1 MRIVNK
7 QRCLTLNRVSLSAL
21 IIAAFIAIVG
31 SASNNFNMTD
41 GNATINLTNKS
52 LNGLSNESLPT
63 KISIFQR
70 NESSIKMPIRIIV
83 FNDTSDTQSLTIPI
97 PKVYIK
103 PAKPE
108 MKRTCSPCQKRKSD
122 N

>member
-1 MRIVNK
+1 MRIVRK
-7 QRCLTLNRVSLSAL
+7 RRCLTLNRVSLSAL
-21 IIAAFIAIVG
+21 IIATIIAMAG

-41 GNATINLTNKS
+41 EIAPVNQTNKS

-108 MKRTCSPCQKRKSD
+108 MKPTCSPCQKRKSD

>member
-1 MRIVNK
+1 M
-7 QRCLTLNRVSLSAL
+7 NRVSLSAL
-21 IIAAFIAIVG
+21 IFAAIVVIVG

-41 GNATINLTNKS
+41 GTATINQTNKS

-83 FNDTSDTQSLTIPI
+83 FNDTSETKSLTIPI
-97 PKVYIK
+97 PEVYIK
-103 PAKPE
+103 PTKPE
-108 MKRTCSPCQKRKSD
+108 MKRTCSCQKRKS
-122 N
+122 NT